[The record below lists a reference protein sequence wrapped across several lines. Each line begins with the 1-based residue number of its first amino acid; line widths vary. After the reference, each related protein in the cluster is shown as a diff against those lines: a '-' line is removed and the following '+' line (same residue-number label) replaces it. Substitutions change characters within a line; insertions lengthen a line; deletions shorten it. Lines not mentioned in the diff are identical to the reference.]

1 MKVAL
6 KTFVKELQKARYCC
20 FDHSTYGD
28 AAICLIG
35 IRYEDLG
42 GNENGKPLLGE
53 PIDLVFKRID
63 NGEFYISID
72 YKMLNDEN
80 IEYDNNGRY
89 EICGS
94 PISPF
99 YLLDIMKLN

>member
-6 KTFVKELQKARYCC
+6 KTFVKELQKAWYCC
-20 FDHSTYGD
+20 FDRSAYGD

-42 GNENGKPLLGE
+42 VNEDGEPLLGE

-80 IEYDNNGRY
+80 IEYDNGRY
-89 EICGS
+89 EIYGS
-94 PISPF
+94 GISPF
-99 YLLDIMKLN
+99 YLLDVMKLN